1 MIALF
6 RLFLLVLLTSCV
18 AADQAAVTASGGA
31 SNPNAPARW
40 SLASFPKNV
49 SVSSAFSDAEFAV
62 IQSAASSWNGQV
74 AGTNFF
80 AISTTK
86 ITEKSDA
93 ANLDDLMD
101 NVLGVYKGST
111 WSRELPSTALA
122 VTQIF
127 GVRQNRGQAS
137 EYVEIVEADILVNW
151 TFPYKPTDITGYDLF
166 SVVLHEYGHFLGLSH
181 TTNLGHDSIMFP
193 TIDKASSFTRPGSLD
208 LSNLQVKYQ
217 ISSRGALSAAR
228 PQAAQKPSTLDDVR
242 NSGNGVRILLEL
254 YPDGTCLHRV
264 DGMIVHTH
272 PVKLQ

>member
-1 MIALF
+1 M
-6 RLFLLVLLTSCV
+6 LLASCV

-40 SLASFPKNV
+40 SLSSFPKTV
-49 SVSSAFSDAEFAV
+49 RVSSAFSDAEFSV
-62 IQSAASSWNGQV
+62 IQAAAASWNGQV

-80 AISTTK
+80 SVSTNK
-86 ITEKSDA
+86 VPEKSDVT
-93 ANLDDLMD
+93 NLDELMD
-101 NVLGVYKGST
+101 NMLGVYKGAT

-127 GVRQNRGQAS
+127 GVRQNRGEAS

-181 TTNLGHDSIMFP
+181 TTNSGHDSIMFP
-193 TIDKASSFTRPGSLD
+193 TIDKASSFTRPGTLD
-208 LSNLQVKYQ
+208 FSNLQVKYQ
-217 ISSRGALSAAR
+217 LGPRAALGAAR
-228 PQAAQKPSTLDDVR
+228 PQAVQRPSTLDDVR
-242 NSGNGVRILLEL
+242 NSGRGVRILLEL

-264 DGMIVHTH
+264 DGVVVNKHINSSF
-272 PVKLQ
+272 KKKFD